1 MEEVQVVVQVVVVV
15 EPLGLVVHQ
24 LQIKVLQVVQHI
36 ILAPQIQLQQVEAV
50 VQEVLVEMVL
60 NPAVFWVVQ
69 VELVKVLT

>member
-1 MEEVQVVVQVVVVV
+1 VQVVVQVVVVV
-15 EPLGLVVHQ
+15 EPPGLVVHQ
-24 LQIKVLQVVQHI
+24 RQIKALRVVQHI

-50 VQEVLVEMVL
+50 VQVVLVEMVL

>member
-1 MEEVQVVVQVVVVV
+1 MVQVVVVV
-15 EPLGLVVHQ
+15 EPLGRVVHQ
-24 LQIKVLQVVQHI
+24 LQIKVLRVVLHI
-36 ILAPQIQLQQVEAV
+36 ILAPQIQLQQVAAV